1 MWIKV
6 ILLVSISAVSLFAMR
21 APRGARH
28 VALRRIAMLA
38 FIAFAVASV
47 LFPEVWN
54 ALANAVGV
62 GRGTDLLLYVLILVF
77 LGYMATSYL
86 RFRGMEAQITLLA
99 RRIAL
104 DAAGVPPVRT
114 HDAINDLATSLRDGH
129 HTPAG

>member
-6 ILLVSISAVSLFAMR
+6 ILLVSISSIALVGMR

-28 VALRRIAMLA
+28 LALRRIAMITFVL
-38 FIAFAVASV
+38 FAAASV

-62 GRGTDLLLYVLILVF
+62 GRGTDLLLYGLILAF
-77 LGYMATSYL
+77 LGYTATSYL
-86 RFRGMEAQITLLA
+86 RFRGLEAQITLLA

-104 DAAGVPPVRT
+104 DEVGVGPVPEQG
-114 HDAINDLATSLRDGH
+114 AVGQELALE
-129 HTPAG
+129 PAPRSAES